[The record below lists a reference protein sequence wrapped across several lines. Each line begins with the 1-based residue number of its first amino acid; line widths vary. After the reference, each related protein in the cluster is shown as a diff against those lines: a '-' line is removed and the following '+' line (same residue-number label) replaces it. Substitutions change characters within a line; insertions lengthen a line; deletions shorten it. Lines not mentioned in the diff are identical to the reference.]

1 MDLKPLHPNV
11 RKLWQVIALLITVP
25 LAIAFA
31 IPGFLLDLPFA
42 LVAGAVLL
50 VLLPAAIVPRM
61 AYRKWSYAIREQD
74 LYTSK
79 GALWHVETLVPFD
92 RIQFVESRQGP
103 LDRAFTLTQVI
114 VYTAAGK
121 AASIPGLDKATAES
135 IREDLS
141 AVAGAASV

>member
-1 MDLKPLHPNV
+1 MNPKPLHPNV
-11 RKLWQVIALLITVP
+11 RKLWQVVALLLTVP
-25 LAIAFA
+25 LAIAA
-31 IPGFLLDLPFA
+31 CVAGILLGLSGI
-42 LVAGAVLL
+42 LVAACVLL
-50 VLLPAAIVPRM
+50 VLLPAAVVPPL
-61 AYRKWSYAIREQD
+61 AYRRWRYAIREQD

-103 LDRAFTLTQVI
+103 LDRLFTLTQVI

-121 AASIPGLDKATAES
+121 AASIPGLDHDTAEA

-141 AVAGAASV
+141 KVAGTTSV